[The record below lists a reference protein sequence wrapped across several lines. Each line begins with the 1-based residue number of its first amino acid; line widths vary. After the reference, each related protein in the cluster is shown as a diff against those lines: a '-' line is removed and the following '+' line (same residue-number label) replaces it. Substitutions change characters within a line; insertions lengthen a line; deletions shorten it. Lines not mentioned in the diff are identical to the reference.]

1 VFGEF
6 YRDPRIFEVAREL
19 GIDLVDGSSGASE
32 AASGAAATPPSVGS
46 VNLDPPIRE
55 H

>member
-19 GIDLVDGSSGASE
+19 GIDLVDGS
-32 AASGAAATPPSVGS
+32 TPPPSVGTL
-46 VNLDPPIRE
+46 NLDPPIRE